1 MIDHDKMINALTEAQ
16 KDEHDMREYVREAH
30 LFVNKRDGQWE
41 PDWWNSN
48 SGKPRYTFD
57 LTNPIIDQIAGEM
70 EQADFDIRVK
80 PAGGDATKDI
90 AETYDG
96 LIRNIENISNA
107 SEIFNHAG
115 RSMVTGGLDG
125 WRVVQKFVDDDS
137 FDQDLMIETISNF
150 SDRVWFD
157 SSAEKRDR
165 SDARH
170 CWVLQGIGKEEYKE
184 RWPDGSG
191 LSVSQDRTFTAYFNQ
206 PDLIMVGEYYHI
218 VEVERE
224 LVLMSNGAVYEN
236 DDKFQSVADE
246 LKALGV
252 TETKRRKRKKHVV
265 HIRKFDAG
273 GWLEEDQK
281 TVFSWIPVIP
291 TYGNFKV
298 FENKSIYWGAVEK
311 LLDPQRVMNYSLSRE
326 IEEGALAPRAKYWGT
341 EKQRTGHE
349 DSISTLNTNNEPWQ
363 DYNADPAAPGPPMQ
377 QGGAQINPGLR
388 IISDSMGQM
397 ITQSAGLFAANM
409 GDNPNAQSG
418 VAITALQNK
427 GDTGTIKY
435 FKAQEIAICHTAR
448 ILIDAIPDVYD
459 SQRQV
464 RLLKEDGTATMVTL
478 NEKIVDQQ
486 TQQVVELNN
495 LSVGTYDVTCSS
507 GPSFQN
513 KQQETVA
520 AMVEVAQV
528 DPTIIEL
535 GGDILLNNIAAPGM
549 GMMADRKRQMLFNQG
564 VIPQDQWTEEEQAL
578 VQQQQANAQQNPPQ
592 PTPEEMI
599 GQAEVQKAQTDAQT
613 AEFNRQE
620 AMVKLEQSQKK
631 LAQEDRKLD
640 QSEAQLIFDKQ
651 RQQTDELTA
660 VTQQMA
666 NITKALGID
675 GIITPESINVMRQ
688 QLLIVDQVQDQLEGP
703 QQ

>member
-1 MIDHDKMINALTEAQ
+1 MIDHDKMINALSAAQ
-16 KDEHDMREYVREAH
+16 TDEHDMREQVREAH

-41 PDWWNSN
+41 PEWWQSN

-80 PAGGDATKDI
+80 PAGGQATKDI

-107 SEIFNHAG
+107 SDIFNHAG

-125 WRVVQKFVDDDS
+125 WRIVQKFVDDDS

-157 SSAEKRDR
+157 SSAEKQDR
-165 SDARH
+165 SDAKF
-170 CWVLQGIGKEEYKE
+170 CWVLQGITREEYEE
-184 RWPDGSG
+184 RWPNGSG
-191 LSVSQDRTFTAYFNQ
+191 QSVSQDRTFTSYFNQ

-224 LVLMSNGAVYEN
+224 LVLMSNGAVFE
-236 DDKFQSVADE
+236 DDEKFKQVADD
-246 LKALGV
+246 LLLLGV
-252 TETKRRKRKKHVV
+252 TETNRRKRKKHVV
-265 HIRKFDAG
+265 HVRKFDAG
-273 GWLEEDQK
+273 DWLEEDK
-281 TVFSWIPVIP
+281 ETVFSWLPVIP

-311 LLDPQRVMNYSLSRE
+311 LIDPQRVMNYSLSRE

-341 EKQRTGHE
+341 PKQREGHE

-363 DYNADPAAPGPPMQ
+363 DYNADPAAPGSPMQ

-418 VAITALQNK
+418 VAITQLQNK

-448 ILIDAIPDVYD
+448 ILINAIPDVYS

-464 RLLKEDGTATMVTL
+464 RLLKEDGSVNMVTL
-478 NEKIVDQQ
+478 NEKIVDQD
-486 TQQVVELNN
+486 TQQIVELND
-495 LSVGTYDVTCSS
+495 LSVGTYDVACSS

-549 GMMADRKRQMLFNQG
+549 NMMAERKRQMLFNQG

-578 VQQQQANAQQNPPQ
+578 VQQQQAQAQQNPPQ
-592 PTPEEMI
+592 PTPEELI
-599 GQAEVQKAQTDAQT
+599 GQAEILKAQTDART
-613 AEFNRQE
+613 AQVKEEE
-620 AMVKLEQSQKK
+620 AGIKLQQAQQKLE
-631 LAQEDRKLD
+631 QEDRKLD
-640 QSEAQLIFDKQ
+640 QSEMQLIFDKQ
-651 RQQTDELTA
+651 EQQSDQLNKAIDGLKTLTEA
-660 VTQQMA
+660 F
-666 NITKALGID
+666 GID
-675 GIITPESINVMRQ
+675 VLAGEAPATLIAQ
-688 QLLIVDQVQDQLEGP
+688 QGALVDQEQDRN
-703 QQ
+703 